1 VGSICMLRPYE
12 RRIVRAATAGEEGGV
27 AGP

>member
-1 VGSICMLRPYE
+1 MLRPYE